1 MSIDLAQ
8 YLPIVLPMLVLQY
21 GLAIFGLYDLFQEDR
36 RVKGDS
42 KIVWALVIFFASMV
56 GPIVYFLAG
65 RDESGGIETGG
76 VSKTDAA
83 AVDGV
88 LARWPRLAT
97 TDGLAI
103 RTQNLTK
110 QYGRLTALE
119 GLDLE
124 VPTGSIFGFLG
135 PNGAGKTTSLRMLTG
150 LAQPTSGTAEVA
162 GVQIGAGAELARRIG
177 YLDQS
182 PQFYGW
188 MKARELLELVGRT
201 YDLDGRELRMRVGEV
216 LEISGLSEAANR
228 RIAGFSGGMRQ
239 RLGIA
244 QALINRPQVLFLD
257 EPVSALD
264 PEGRRDVLQIIER
277 VRGTATV
284 LMSTHI
290 LNDIERVCDRVAIL
304 NYGRLVAESPIEELL
319 ERYAQ
324 PVFELEPD
332 ATQSRAT
339 GRLADALRAQ
349 PWVRDVRLDG
359 GTLRVFV
366 HDPNTAGAEILPIAF
381 GTGVSLVRFER
392 ARPSLEDVFMLLVA
406 KQDRVSSSASF
417 ARRPT
422 FAG

>member
-1 MSIDLAQ
+1 MSIDVSQ
-8 YLPIVLPMLVLQY
+8 YLPIVIPLLILQY
-21 GLAIFGLYDLFQEDR
+21 GLALFGLYDLFQEDR

-42 KIVWALVIFFASMV
+42 KVVWALVIFCASMV

-65 RDESGGIETGG
+65 RDEGGGIETGG

-83 AVDGV
+83 AIDGV
-88 LARWPRLAT
+88 LAGWPRLAA

-103 RTQNLTK
+103 STHDLTK
-110 QYGRLTALE
+110 RYGRLTALE
-119 GLDLE
+119 DLDLE

-135 PNGAGKTTSLRMLTG
+135 PNGAGKTTTLRLLTG

-162 GVQIGAGAELARRIG
+162 GVRIGAGPELARRIG
-177 YLDQS
+177 YVDQS

-188 MKARELLELVGRT
+188 MKTQELLELVGRT
-201 YDLDGRELRMRVGEV
+201 YDLNGPELRTRVGEV
-216 LEISGLSEAANR
+216 LEISGLSDAAGR

-284 LMSTHI
+284 FMSTHI
-290 LNDIERVCDRVAIL
+290 LNDVERVCDRVAIL

-324 PVFELEPD
+324 PVFELEAD
-332 ATQSRAT
+332 AHQSRGT
-339 GRLADALRAQ
+339 DRLADALRRQ
-349 PWVRDVRLDG
+349 PWTREVRLEG
-359 GTLRVFV
+359 ETLRVFV
-366 HDPNTAGAEILPIAF
+366 HDPKAAAAEILPIAL
-381 GTGVSLVRFER
+381 GTGVSLARFER
-392 ARPSLEDVFMLLVA
+392 ARPSLEDVFLLLVA
-406 KQDRVSSSASF
+406 RPDRAPSGASLAQPTTSA
-417 ARRPT
+417 A
-422 FAG
+422 